1 MEILKLLAERRSYR
15 HLSSEP
21 LPRGAARR
29 IVEAGTLSPSCFNNQ
44 PWRIVA
50 AGSQDGSGEA
60 DSGAELEALKAAL
73 SEGNAWAK
81 AAPLIIAIAVR
92 ASDDCRMDDGRDYAL
107 FDAGLCAMGMMVQAS
122 AEGLV
127 AHPIAGYNPRK
138 AKSALGIPADYVLA
152 ALLIVARRKSGD
164 ASEDPVLSTSQKAS
178 ENGPRSRKPLAEV
191 ASFGRWDMARPAT

>member
-1 MEILKLLAERRSYR
+1 MEVLRLLAERRSYR
-15 HLSSEP
+15 FITSEP
-21 LPRGAARR
+21 LPAGTASR

-50 AGSQDGSGEA
+50 AGNQEGGGVDGA
-60 DSGAELEALKAAL
+60 ALEALKATL

-107 FDAGLCAMGMMVQAS
+107 FDAGLCAMGMIVQAAS
-122 AEGLV
+122 EGLV
-127 AHPIAGYNPRK
+127 AHPIAGYNPKK

-152 ALLIVARRKSGD
+152 TLLIVARRNSGD
-164 ASEDPVLSTSQKAS
+164 PGEDPVLSTSQKTAES
-178 ENGPRSRKPLAEV
+178 GPRSRKPLAEV
-191 ASFGRWDMARPAT
+191 ASFGHWDMGRPAG